1 MGFVFVMTQIEKTIE
16 FYANLNRT
24 GLLTLHCTFNK
35 IKYRKVTESGSYS
48 FKTKKGKIKTMPT
61 YTDDAGGF
69 FLKSEVKTM
78 ANEFGKNYQTFRKQ
92 VSKMVSIGWLI
103 PTQTGY
109 RCIGKQ
115 KLFNKYGNELSRLSF
130 HAPTKAE
137 VLKTAA
143 IRFLKVNYSQQL
155 HRQYDCPK
163 RKHKHSRALLESSDY
178 TVSIRRLQKALGYK
192 TPMSA
197 LKMEKVLEK
206 EKLITIERRN
216 ELLCH
221 ASQFGN
227 YLKAD
232 SSLTAKCF
240 YIGSLVYQRLTNNI
254 SIVW

>member
-1 MGFVFVMTQIEKTIE
+1 MTQIEKTIE

-143 IRFLKVNYSQQL
+143 IRFLKVNYAQQL
-155 HRQYDCPK
+155 YRQYNCPA
-163 RKHKHSRALLESSDY
+163 RKHKHARALLESKDY
-178 TVSIRRLQKALGYK
+178 TVSIRKLQRVLGYK
-192 TPMSA
+192 TPMSG
-197 LKMEKVLEK
+197 LKMEKILER
-206 EKLITIERRN
+206 EKLITIEKRSQPF
-216 ELLCH
+216 CH
-221 ASQFGN
+221 ASV
-227 YLKAD
+227 YPALVKID
-232 SSLTAKCF
+232 ETLTRRCF
-240 YIGSLVYQRLTNNI
+240 YIGDIVHERLTNNI

>member
-1 MGFVFVMTQIEKTIE
+1 MTQIEKTIE
-16 FYANLNRT
+16 FYANLNKA

-35 IKYRKVTESGSYS
+35 IKYRKVVESGSYS
-48 FKTKKGKIKTMPT
+48 FKTKKGKTRTMPT
-61 YTDDAGGF
+61 YSDDAGGF

-115 KLFNKYGNELSRLSF
+115 KLFNKYGKYLNKLSF

-143 IRFLKVNYSQQL
+143 IRFLKVNYAQQL
-155 HRQYDCPK
+155 YRQYKCPA
-163 RKHKHSRALLESSDY
+163 RKHKHARALLESKDY
-178 TVSIRRLQKALGYK
+178 TVSIRKLQKVLGYK
-192 TPMSA
+192 TPMSG
-197 LKMEKVLEK
+197 LKMEKILER
-206 EKLITIERRN
+206 EKLITIEKRS
-216 ELLCH
+216 EPLCH
-221 ASQFGN
+221 AAHYPF
-227 YLKAD
+227 LVKLD
-232 SSLTAKCF
+232 ESLIKKCF
-240 YIGSLVYQRLTNNI
+240 YVGSTVYQRLTNNI